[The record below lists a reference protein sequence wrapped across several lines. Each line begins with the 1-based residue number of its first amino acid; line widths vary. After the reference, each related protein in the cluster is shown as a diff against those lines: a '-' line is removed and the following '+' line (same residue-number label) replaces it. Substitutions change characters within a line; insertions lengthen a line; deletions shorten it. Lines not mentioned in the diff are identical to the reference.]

1 MSLRLCRVTFCYMEG
16 VKHSVEVTASTLYEA
31 VALALKALGSHDF
44 VEGLKQGSVTV
55 SVQNVA
61 VDHTIKL
68 KEFQD
73 WLKRRGGSP
82 AERIR
87 RTRVKEILGI
97 PE

>member
-1 MSLRLCRVTFCYMEG
+1 MEMRTCKVSIADMEG
-16 VKHSVEVTASTLYEA
+16 VEHSVRVTAGTLYEA

-44 VEGLKQGSVTV
+44 VEGLTQGSVTV

-68 KEFQD
+68 KEFQQ
-73 WLKRRGGSP
+73 WLKRPGGSP
-82 AERIR
+82 SERIR